1 MFQADE
7 RKIRK
12 VQTVSPFTE
21 KLTKIKLMLLKVIN
35 NAVPAT
41 YIDLREL
48 RKRFNS
54 LNAERNLFSFVDKD
68 KADEIKIL
76 LNRLKETHPEICS
89 KNEFKKSECFKA
101 LQETNLNS
109 PSNETNQNTSKVL
122 SSSIAHHPASQ
133 SLNLNIEFHN
143 QRLDMD
149 DVSQKNPEPGNSSDT
164 QNTNGT
170 QDYAMEDLTLDDVVE
185 SCEISQD
192 DINKNYLKYQKW
204 AKELFAE
211 LEKQQ

>member
-1 MFQADE
+1 
-7 RKIRK
+7 
-12 VQTVSPFTE
+12 
-21 KLTKIKLMLLKVIN
+21 MLLKVIN

-54 LNAERNLFSFVDKD
+54 LNAEKNLFSFVDKE
-68 KADEIKIL
+68 KANEIKIL

-89 KNEFKKSECFKA
+89 KNEFKKSESFRA
-101 LQETNLNS
+101 LQETNIEC
-109 PSNETNQNTSKVL
+109 PSNETNQNTSKAF
-122 SSSIAHHPASQ
+122 SSSIAHHPASRR
-133 SLNLNIEFHN
+133 LNQKEEFHN
-143 QRLDMD
+143 TKFDRDEIT
-149 DVSQKNPEPGNSSDT
+149 QKDPEPGNPSEA
-164 QNTNGT
+164 QNTNEM
-170 QDYAMEDLTLDDVVE
+170 QDYSMEDLTLGEVVE
-185 SCEISQD
+185 SSEISQD